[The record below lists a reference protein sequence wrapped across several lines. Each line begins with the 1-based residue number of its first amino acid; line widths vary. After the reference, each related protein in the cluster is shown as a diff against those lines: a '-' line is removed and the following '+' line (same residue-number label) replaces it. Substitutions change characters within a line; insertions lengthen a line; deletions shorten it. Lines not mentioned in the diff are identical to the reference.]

1 MWCMLKRDPTPNEK
15 KFLRNRGIQWYAKPQ
30 FRLVFMNRGS
40 QTVYSVFINHQLPRH
55 ENTAVLDG
63 EKKPNKRS
71 DSRGGCTPFCG
82 ALIENRM

>member
-1 MWCMLKRDPTPNEK
+1 MESLFK
-15 KFLRNRGIQWYAKPQ
+15 RGIDISYHG
-30 FRLVFMNRGS
+30 FRLAQLSTVYNHRES